1 MIKTSSFDNIFNI
14 LNFTNYVW
22 SNLSRTM
29 YFNIFKWP
37 ILSPLNEPTLLA
49 VRQHFIEKKKHYPF
63 TTSTKQT
70 SFKNWYRYAK
80 LNLEAILIEMV
91 VFQSLYWTTQPPS
104 SLIII
109 RMKITG
115 AHPHFISKDAIYRR
129 LAGSRNRTA
138 CHNLVV

>member
-1 MIKTSSFDNIFNI
+1 MTIFLISWTLLTTSGQTFHAQCILIFLSGLFYRHWTNQPYSQSVNI
-14 LNFTNYVW
+14 L
-22 SNLSRTM
+22 SR
-29 YFNIFKWP
+29 
-37 ILSPLNEPTLLA
+37 
-49 VRQHFIEKKKHYPF
+49 KKKHYPF